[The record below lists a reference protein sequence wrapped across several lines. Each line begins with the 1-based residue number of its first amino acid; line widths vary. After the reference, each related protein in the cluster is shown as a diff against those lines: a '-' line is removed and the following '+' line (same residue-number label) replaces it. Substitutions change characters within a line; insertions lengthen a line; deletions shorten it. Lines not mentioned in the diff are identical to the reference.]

1 MGRTGHIGEFVTL
14 MILWVPPVTIMGAG
28 AAAVLFGVVALIL
41 SLVPG
46 KIEASPFSFA
56 VLGSLL
62 ALIIVILPFASW
74 VAGGLPRALKGAQGV
89 CLLLPSA
96 LLPVAFTGLLTGWMV
111 RAR

>member
-41 SLVPG
+41 SLVP
-46 KIEASPFSFA
+46 PFSFA

-89 CLLLPSA
+89 CSLLPSA